1 MKKKILIAVVAV
13 LVIVGGIVAYMAMT
27 GGDVTEADNKQGEVT
42 DKAVE
47 NVLDNP
53 ETIKMET
60 SDPSLDSIENAV
72 ELEEFDPNDI

>member
-1 MKKKILIAVVAV
+1 MKKKIIIAVVAV

-27 GGDVTEADNKQGEVT
+27 GGEVSAEDTKQAEET

-47 NVLDNP
+47 NVLDNAEEIEMP
-53 ETIKMET
+53 T
-60 SDPSLDSIENAV
+60 SNPTTDSIESAV